1 MNTNFEGFLLS
12 ALLLAVSVI
21 AAVSMKA
28 ALDGLVDRE
37 KMIDND
43 YEKQWEKEIF
53 TEKEKQ

>member
-12 ALLLAVSVI
+12 ALLLAVSII

-43 YEKQWEKEIF
+43 YEKQ
-53 TEKEKQ
+53 

>member
-43 YEKQWEKEIF
+43 YEKQWEKEIS
-53 TEKEKQ
+53 TEKEGQ